1 MRSLIF
7 ILLMILGI
15 FPLFSVTQIPIRFV
29 FYSKLPI
36 VEVEIEG
43 VNYDFEL
50 DTGASGEIIVRKDI
64 LEKIQNK
71 EFRGIVTN
79 FDVKGTLYQS
89 SEFLL
94 PHLKLGNAE
103 FKLVKAREEN
113 LDLIT
118 EGCIVW
124 NFSDTYLENQKIRLK
139 NIAGRIGWG
148 ILKRHQWYFDF
159 YHSLLWI
166 VEDLNELENQVSYF
180 SRMNYVNIPFEE
192 SQAGITFS
200 VETDIGIKK
209 LVLDTGANISC
220 LRKALVET
228 KYAKE
233 FRPGLWMYSSKV
245 EIGKLHFG
253 VYPFFLYEFTP
264 KLDVDGIMSV
274 QFFEKNGIYLDFKNH
289 RALIGLA
296 KQSMWDRIFD
306 RIIGFWNWL
315 RSCL

>member
-1 MRSLIF
+1 MV
-7 ILLMILGI
+7 LGI
-15 FPLFSVTQIPIRFV
+15 FPLFPITQIPIRFV
-29 FYSKLPI
+29 SYSKLPI

-43 VNYDFEL
+43 IKYDFEL
-50 DTGASGEIIVRKDI
+50 DTGASGEIILRKDI
-64 LEKIQNK
+64 LEEIQNK
-71 EFRGIVTN
+71 EFQGIVRN
-79 FDVKGTLYQS
+79 FDIKGALYES

-103 FKLVKAREEN
+103 FELVRAREEN

-118 EGCIVW
+118 DGCIVW

-159 YHSLLWI
+159 SHSLLWI
-166 VEDLNELENQVSYF
+166 VEDLNELKNKVSYF
-180 SRMNYVNIPFEE
+180 SQMDYVNTPFEVGK
-192 SQAGITFS
+192 AGITFS

-209 LVLDTGANISC
+209 LVLDTGANIPC
-220 LRKALVET
+220 LRKTLVET

-253 VYPFFLYEFTP
+253 VYPFFLYEFTS

-289 RALIGLA
+289 RALIGPA
-296 KQSMWDRIFD
+296 KQSIWSRILD
-306 RIIGFWNWL
+306 GIIDFGEGVKKFL
-315 RSCL
+315 GSIFSFK